1 MASFTLDSGLGG
13 AIGGKTAAALERAFG
28 MTTVGDLLVHY
39 PRRYAR
45 HGELTP
51 ISTLPLGEPVTIVAE
66 VRRVSERRMKNRN
79 GSLLEVVISDGN
91 GEMSLT
97 FFNQSWRVRDLQPG
111 RQGIF
116 AGKVGIYK
124 GAQQL
129 AHPDYELFEDA
140 DTARLKVQANANLP
154 IPIYPATS
162 TVASWQLQKIVEL
175 VLDGL
180 GEVPEPL
187 TDELRARHGLID
199 ARSAIEHIHRPTDF
213 EQIDPA
219 RATLRM
225 QEAFVLQVALLQQR
239 QFVRA
244 LSATKRAA
252 GTLLERFDEALPFP
266 RTPDQITVGDDVARD
281 LQGDWP
287 MNRLVQG
294 EVGSGKTLVALRA
307 MLQVAQSGGQSA
319 LIAPTE
325 VLAAQHVRS
334 IARMLGPKLAPEL
347 MPTLLTGQL
356 PAAERRKAALRA
368 ASGQALIVV
377 GTHALLSESTTFADL
392 GLVVVDEQHRFG
404 VEQRES
410 LRAKGSSPHALV
422 LTATPIPRTVAMTV
436 FGDLDVS
443 TIRTMPAG
451 RAGIETFVAP
461 LAERPGWF
469 ARVWER
475 VAEEVAQ
482 GRQAFV
488 VCAAIDAEKLTKDD
502 TADEPAG
509 DTGGESTRT
518 RWGVVQ
524 VADLLSRHPSFSNIR
539 VEVLHGKMPSDEKD
553 AVMQAFARGDIDV
566 LVATTVVEVG
576 VDVPNASTM
585 AILEADRFGVS
596 QLHQLRGRVG
606 RGGVPGLCLLVTE
619 APLGTPARERVEAVA
634 STLDGFALAEIDLEL
649 RGEGDV
655 LGDAQSGA
663 RSSLRLLR
671 VVKDA
676 DIISEARVAAER
688 LLAEDPALLRHPG
701 LAAAL
706 ERNVGMAERAAL
718 AKN

>member
-1 MASFTLDSGLGG
+1 MASFTLDSSLGG
-13 AIGGKTAAALERAFG
+13 AVGGKTAAALERAFG

-45 HGELTP
+45 RGELTQ
-51 ISTLPLGEPVTIVAE
+51 ISSLPVGEPVTIVAE
-66 VRRVSERRMKNRN
+66 VRRVNERRMKNRS

-91 GEMSLT
+91 GELSLT
-97 FFNQSWRVRDLQPG
+97 FFNQAWRVKDLRPG
-111 RQGIF
+111 RRGIF
-116 AGKVGIYK
+116 AGKVGEYR
-124 GAQQL
+124 GAKQL
-129 AHPDYELFEDA
+129 AHPDYELFDDEEQ
-140 DTARLKVQANANLP
+140 ARLTAEANINLP

-162 TVASWQLQKIVEL
+162 TVASWQLQKIVDL

-180 GEVPEPL
+180 GDVPEPL
-187 TDELRARHGLID
+187 MDELRARHGLLD
-199 ARSAIEHIHRPTDF
+199 ARTAIERIHRPKAL
-213 EQIDPA
+213 EEIEPA
-219 RATLRM
+219 RETLRM

-244 LSATKRAA
+244 LSATRRVPGA
-252 GTLLERFDEALPFP
+252 LLERFDAALPFP
-266 RTPDQITVGDDVARD
+266 RTPDQVTVGDDVARD

-307 MLQVAQSGGQSA
+307 MLQVAEDGGQSA

-334 IARMLGPKLAPEL
+334 IARMLGPQLAPEL

-368 ASGQALIVV
+368 ASGQARIVV

-469 ARVWER
+469 GRVWER
-475 VAEEVAQ
+475 IAEEVGQ

-488 VCAAIDAEKLTKDD
+488 VCAAIDAEALTKDD
-502 TADEPAG
+502 TADEPPG
-509 DTGGESTRT
+509 DTEGETSRT

-524 VADLLSRHPSFSNIR
+524 VADLLSRHPSFADIR
-539 VEVLHGKMPSDEKD
+539 VERLHGKMPSDEKD

-619 APLGTPARERVEAVA
+619 AAAATPARERVEAVA
-634 STLDGFALAEIDLEL
+634 STLDGFALAEVDLEL

-676 DIISEARVAAER
+676 DIISEARVAAEQV
-688 LLAEDPALLRHPG
+688 LADDPALQRHPG

>member
-1 MASFTLDSGLGG
+1 MASFTLDSSLGG
-13 AIGGKTAAALERAFG
+13 AVGGKTAAALERAFG

-45 HGELTP
+45 RGELTQ
-51 ISTLPLGEPVTIVAE
+51 ISSLPVGEPVTIVAE
-66 VRRVSERRMKNRN
+66 VRRVSERRMKNRS

-91 GEMSLT
+91 GELSLT
-97 FFNQSWRVRDLQPG
+97 FFNQAWRVKDLRPG
-111 RQGIF
+111 RRGIF
-116 AGKVGIYK
+116 AGKVGEYR
-124 GAQQL
+124 GAKQL
-129 AHPDYELFEDA
+129 AHPDYELFDDEEQ
-140 DTARLKVQANANLP
+140 ARLTAEANINLP

-162 TVASWQLQKIVEL
+162 TVASWQLQKIVDL

-180 GEVPEPL
+180 GDVPEPL
-187 TDELRARHGLID
+187 TDELRARHGLLD
-199 ARSAIEHIHRPTDF
+199 ARTAIERIHRPKAL
-213 EQIDPA
+213 EEIEPA
-219 RATLRM
+219 RETLRM

-244 LSATKRAA
+244 LSATRRVPGA
-252 GTLLERFDEALPFP
+252 LLERFDEALPFP
-266 RTPDQITVGDDVARD
+266 RTPDQVTVGDDVARD

-307 MLQVAQSGGQSA
+307 MLQVAEDGGQSA

-334 IARMLGPKLAPEL
+334 IARMLGPQLAPEL

-368 ASGQALIVV
+368 ASGQARIVV

-469 ARVWER
+469 GRVWER
-475 VAEEVAQ
+475 IAEEVGQ

-488 VCAAIDAEKLTKDD
+488 VCAAIDAEALTKDD
-502 TADEPAG
+502 TADEPPG
-509 DTGGESTRT
+509 DTEGETSRT

-524 VADLLSRHPSFSNIR
+524 VADLLSRHPSFADIR
-539 VEVLHGKMPSDEKD
+539 VERLHGKMPSDEKD

-619 APLGTPARERVEAVA
+619 AAAATPARERVEAVA
-634 STLDGFALAEIDLEL
+634 STLDGFALAEVDLEL

-676 DIISEARVAAER
+676 DIISEARVAAEQV
-688 LLAEDPALLRHPG
+688 LADDPALQRHPG

>member
-1 MASFTLDSGLGG
+1 MPSFSLESRLDG
-13 AIGGKTAAALERAFG
+13 AVGGKTASALERAFG
-28 MTTVGDLLVHY
+28 MRTVGDLLAHY
-39 PRRYAR
+39 PRRYAKR
-45 HGELTP
+45 GELTP
-51 ISTLPLGEPVTIVAE
+51 ISSLPVGEPVTIVAE
-66 VRRVSERRMKNRN
+66 VRRANERRMQNRK
-79 GSLLEVVISDGN
+79 GSILEVTISDGH
-91 GEMSLT
+91 GDLALT
-97 FFNQSWRVRDLQPG
+97 FFNQSWRLKELQPG
-111 RQGIF
+111 RRGIF
-116 AGKVGIYK
+116 AGKVGEYR
-124 GAQQL
+124 GTQQL
-129 AHPDYELFEDA
+129 AHPDYELFDDEA
-140 DTARLKVQANANLP
+140 TARLTAAANANLP

-162 TVASWQLQKIVEL
+162 TIASWQLTKIIEL

-180 GEVPEPL
+180 GPVPDPL
-187 TDELRARHGLID
+187 PDELRVRHGLLE
-199 ARSAIEHIHRPTDF
+199 AREAIERIHRPDF
-213 EQIDPA
+213 EDQIERA
-219 RATLRM
+219 RSTLRM
-225 QEAFVLQVALLQQR
+225 HEAFVLQAALLQQR
-239 QFVRA
+239 AFVRA
-244 LSATKRAA
+244 LSATRRAPGA
-252 GTLLERFDEALPFP
+252 LQERFDEALPFP
-266 RTPDQITVGDDVARD
+266 RTPDQVSVGEQIERD

-325 VLAAQHVRS
+325 VLAAQHLRS
-334 IARMLGPKLAPEL
+334 IARMLGPQLAPEL
-347 MPTLLTGQL
+347 MPTLLTGQM
-356 PAAERRKAALRA
+356 PAAERRKAALRV
-368 ASGQALIVV
+368 ASGQARIVV

-451 RAGIETFVAP
+451 RAGIQTFVAP
-461 LAERPGWF
+461 LAEKPAWF
-469 ARVWER
+469 GRVWDR
-475 VAEEVAQ
+475 IAEEVAQ

-488 VCAAIDAEKLTKDD
+488 VCPAIDAEKLTKDD
-502 TADEPAG
+502 TADEPVPDDAG
-509 DTGGESTRT
+509 APRT

-524 VADLLSRHPSFSNIR
+524 VADLLSRHPAFSAIR
-539 VEVLHGKMPSDEKD
+539 VEMLHGKMPSDEKD
-553 AVMQAFARGDIDV
+553 AVMQAFARGEVDV

-619 APLGTPARERVEAVA
+619 AGAGSPARERVDAVA
-634 STLDGFALAEIDLEL
+634 ATLDGFELAEVDLEL

-676 DIISEARVAAER
+676 DIIAEARIAAEAV
-688 LLAEDPALLRHPG
+688 LADDPALSRHPG

-706 ERNVGMAERAAL
+706 ERRVGMEERAAL